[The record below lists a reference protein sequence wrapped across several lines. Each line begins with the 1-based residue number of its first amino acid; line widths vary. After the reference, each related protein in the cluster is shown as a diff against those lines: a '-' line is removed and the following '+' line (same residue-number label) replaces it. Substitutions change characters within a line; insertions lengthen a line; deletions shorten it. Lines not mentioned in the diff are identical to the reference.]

1 MNHEKVAMYSTFIT
15 VFFNYRKW
23 GVAKYRLNGYELPES
38 FSRTLALIH
47 LLYPLVNY
55 RHRDNL
61 LTTDFIFRKYSI
73 DRDFIWA
80 VVCYQRCGNRRRGVP
95 AESWG
100 SVQGVSQRG
109 WCCRSRGEEEWSGK
123 RAV

>member
-23 GVAKYRLNGYELPES
+23 GVAKNRLNGYELPES

-80 VVCYQRCGNRRRGVP
+80 VVCY
-95 AESWG
+95 
-100 SVQGVSQRG
+100 
-109 WCCRSRGEEEWSGK
+109 
-123 RAV
+123 